1 MTRDELVGALR
12 LHRAEIVEAEEWR
25 PLADHVLALV
35 NMGILR
41 AAYTEPAE
49 IETARGVLLKVRE
62 TLEEQLEQQR
72 QHVGDP
78 TWKQPEETRTEI
90 GAINVSRLALD
101 ALAREPVLQADLEQI
116 TELRDSAEEALQ
128 QKQET
133 IDGISAGI
141 INPPSLETVLKL
153 IQLEKRERLLV
164 GLLRLVANEAVC
176 ECDDPDDDDANP
188 LTCALLHP
196 STPGDWCPV
205 CIVRKSLESDKPGPA

>member
-1 MTRDELVGALR
+1 MTRDELVEALR

-25 PLADHVLALV
+25 PLADHVLELV
-35 NMGILR
+35 QMGYLR
-41 AAYTEPAE
+41 YETTDDVIKEARVWLQDQLQDQLAAKGPCACSQVEKTFNA
-49 IETARGVLLKVRE
+49 
-62 TLEEQLEQQR
+62 
-72 QHVGDP
+72 
-78 TWKQPEETRTEI
+78 
-90 GAINVSRLALD
+90 ALD

-205 CIVRKSLESDKPGPA
+205 CIVRKSLESDKPGPP